1 MNKMI
6 ERTSKSNIE
15 KKYMKGW
22 GGGSCY
28 NYSFCVTAVGYG
40 SDHKGNLYTDI
51 PLFISVHVW
60 KRGQSCV
67 TS

>member
-6 ERTSKSNIE
+6 ERTGKSNI
-15 KKYMKGW
+15 KKIYIWRVGV
-22 GGGSCY
+22 GGGGGCY
-28 NYSFCVTAVGYG
+28 NYSFYVTAVGYG

-60 KRGQSCV
+60 KRG
-67 TS
+67 